1 MRKTAIVIGTGIAG
15 LASILRL
22 LQKGYRVKAFETND
36 YVGGKITS
44 FHNKGYR
51 WDMGPSLFTMP
62 QYVNEL
68 FELFGENPQDHFNY
82 TRKKVLCNYL

>member
-1 MRKTAIVIGTGIAG
+1 MRKKAIVIGTGIAG

-22 LQKGYRVKAFETND
+22 LQKGYQVKAFETND

-44 FHNKGYR
+44 FQSKGYR

-68 FELFGENPQDHFNY
+68 FELFGENPKDHFNY
-82 TRKKVLCNYL
+82 NKKEVLCN